1 MDDYT
6 ASATVRFA
14 RPWDASYEP
23 MKVPFGAH
31 EGKLIDPDA
40 IVADWDL
47 NPNIGSKLKWVKVS
61 GLILSVKGKPTKIRA
76 DITVHTPV
84 DGYVEGTP
92 DWVLCRVANRVPR
105 MG

>member
-6 ASATVRFA
+6 ASATVRFRKPYHA
-14 RPWDASYEP
+14 TYEP
-23 MKVPFGAH
+23 MRVPVGAH
-31 EGKLIDPDA
+31 EGKMIDPDE

-47 NPNIGSKLKWVKVS
+47 NPNIGSKLKWVKV
-61 GLILSVKGKPTKIRA
+61 GGRILSVKGQPTKIRV

-84 DGYVEGTP
+84 DGYAEGTP
-92 DWVLCRVANRVPR
+92 DWVLSRVANRVPR